1 MVDSPQPPAG
11 AAAPAASADTAP
23 PATAAQAVVGSW
35 GLFTA
40 VLLVMLG
47 NGMMLPLLGIRAEL
61 EGFSTAATGIM
72 MGAYYTGFLAG
83 AMLTRRM
90 VSLVGH
96 IRVYAALASLAST
109 GTLVY
114 IVSSDPIVWSAV
126 RLLTGFAM
134 SGLFIIAES
143 WLGDAST
150 NQNRGRILAAYMVVL
165 MGGMG
170 LGQLLLTLADPA
182 GIVLFIVGSILVSI
196 AVIPITLSTA
206 PGPRLAVSS
215 GRLPVRRV
223 WKAAPLGVAAAL
235 GQGIGVSAL
244 LSLGAVFGARVGM
257 SVDRIALFTSA
268 AIFGSIAL
276 QAPVGMLSD
285 RVGRRKVILGAG
297 LLAAGACLVMVNI
310 DHLSWWAVALS
321 FLTGGLAL
329 SLYPLALSYIN
340 DRVPPGSAAGVS
352 SLMSFTT
359 GIGSILGPLGGAL
372 AMEVLGRE
380 GLFWFVGGVYG
391 GISLYTVVRILTQE
405 GVPASERRAFVL
417 VPARAGAAALHLA
430 RRLRHPSTRRPAR
443 DGGADPPPRHGA
455 PVDPPH
461 SGPPPA

>member
-1 MVDSPQPPAG
+1 MIDSFESPAG
-11 AAAPAASADTAP
+11 AAGSADTALP
-23 PATAAQAVVGSW
+23 GTAAEAVLGSW
-35 GLFTA
+35 ALFAA

-72 MGAYYTGFLAG
+72 MGSYYTGFLAG

-90 VSLVGH
+90 VFHVGH

-109 GTLVY
+109 ATLVY
-114 IVSSDPIVWSAV
+114 IVAADPIVWSGA

-170 LGQLLLTLADPA
+170 LGQLLLILADPA
-182 GIVLFIVGSILVSI
+182 GIVLFITGSILVSV
-196 AVIPITLSTA
+196 AVIPITLSASTA
-206 PGPRLAVSS
+206 PRLAVST
-215 GRLPVRRV
+215 GKLPIRQVLEE
-223 WKAAPLGVAAAL
+223 APLGAAAAL
-235 GQGIGVSAL
+235 CQGVGVAAL

-257 SVDRIALFTSA
+257 STNRIALFTSM
-268 AIFGSIAL
+268 AIFGSIAM

-285 RVGRRKVILGAG
+285 RLGRRKVILGVG
-297 LLAAGACLVMVNI
+297 LLAVGACLIMVYT

-329 SLYPLALSYIN
+329 SMYPLALTHIN
-340 DRVPPGSAAGVS
+340 DRLPPGSAAGVS
-352 SLMSFTT
+352 SLMSFLT
-359 GIGSILGPLGGAL
+359 GIGAILGPLGGAL
-372 AMEVLGRE
+372 AMEVLGHE

-391 GISLYTVVRILTQE
+391 CITLYTGLRIIISE
-405 GVPASERRAFVL
+405 GVPEADRRAFVV
-417 VPARAGAAALHLA
+417 VPARAGAAVLHMA
-430 RRLRHPSTRRPAR
+430 RRMRHPTQRAPRKEHEP
-443 DGGADPPPRHGA
+443 DPPSRP
-455 PVDPPH
+455 
-461 SGPPPA
+461 